1 VGCRFIKEVQGLEQE
16 LLQEEEQQPSVS
28 IKDLLEAGA
37 HFGHQQYR
45 WNPKMKRFVFEKRN
59 GLYIIDLA
67 KTMAQLRLS
76 IEVIRKTVQSN
87 KTVLFV
93 GTKKQAKN
101 VIKDAQNSVVNFMY
115 VNAGLEECLPT

>member
-1 VGCRFIKEVQGLEQE
+1 
-16 LLQEEEQQPSVS
+16 
-28 IKDLLEAGA
+28 
-37 HFGHQQYR
+37 
-45 WNPKMKRFVFEKRN
+45 MKRFVFEKRN